1 MYSQYSGSVLDM
13 FSLLGML
20 YGIYISYGRHF
31 KQFKPQEYA
40 TVNWLLGNCLPQICV
55 LVYLD
60 TGWSVGA

>member
-40 TVNWLLGNCLPQICV
+40 TVNFVAFYRHANKRTKGI
-55 LVYLD
+55 
-60 TGWSVGA
+60 